1 MQPAVDRE
9 RIGVVRQAGHYLSLY
24 GALCQNSIVRDM
36 QFKANFLLWIVV
48 EWMWFALQLAFIA
61 VLYSHTDRI
70 ATWSRWEVVLLTGA
84 SQVIQ
89 MTFQAL
95 FFTNIVNLSDHVR
108 TGRLDF
114 MLLLPVNTR
123 FLVSFRT
130 FDPGSL
136 VGVLTGFSVMGFA
149 CMKLG
154 LLPGPGQCACFLLL
168 CAAGVLIHY
177 SLMFGLSSLS
187 FLFMRAQGIV
197 WGYYNFFHI
206 ARLPDAAFG
215 GAFRACF
222 TYVIPMLL
230 VTNVPV
236 KFLADKFDHPLE
248 FLPLLGMSA
257 LCFWASH
264 LFWSWALSR
273 YTSASS

>member
-1 MQPAVDRE
+1 MA
-9 RIGVVRQAGHYLSLY
+9 RQAARYLSLY
-24 GALCQNSIVRDM
+24 GALCQNSIIRDM

-48 EWMWFALQLAFIA
+48 EWMWFGLQLLFIT
-61 VLYSHTDRI
+61 VIYSHTDRI
-70 ATWSRWEVVLLTGA
+70 ASWTRWEVVLLTGA

-89 MTFQAL
+89 MSFQAL

-108 TGRLDF
+108 TGRMDF
-114 MLLLPVNTR
+114 LLLLPVDTR
-123 FLVSFRT
+123 FLISLRT

-136 VGVLTGFSVMGFA
+136 VGVLTGFSVMGYA
-149 CMKLG
+149 CWQMELVPGFLQCLG
-154 LLPGPGQCACFLLL
+154 FLLL
-168 CAAGVLIHY
+168 CGAGIMIHY
-177 SLMFGLSSLS
+177 SLMFMLSSLS

-215 GAFRACF
+215 GGFRVCF
-222 TYVIPMLL
+222 TYVVPMLL

-236 KFLADKFDHPLE
+236 KFLADKLSSPLE
-248 FLPLLGMSA
+248 ILPLLLMSA
-257 LCFWASH
+257 VCFQVSSLVWQAM
-264 LFWSWALSR
+264 LRR